1 MQKKKQLSKFHTLL
15 ICSVFNQNL
24 LKKNVEQN
32 IGVVFCRTKYLC
44 VLIAERCLSLI
55 QILSCN
61 SKKLIKKIFKKIII
75 NIEFFII
82 KFDFHI

>member
-1 MQKKKQLSKFHTLL
+1 MQKKKKQLSKFHTLL
-15 ICSVFNQNL
+15 ICSIFNQNL

-61 SKKLIKKIFKKIII
+61 SKKLIKK
-75 NIEFFII
+75 NI
-82 KFDFHI
+82 